1 MCKSNS
7 FDLLKCVLLIFI
19 LGLMPCFTLS
29 AQSNSDS
36 AKQITNDFTK
46 DSTGALGL
54 RSKLLAKNL
63 NKEIT
68 SIGSINFTG
77 YNLKQVE
84 GLFGMPNKITL
95 DKDGNPDSISYDV
108 NCKKGFVF
116 YIYFRNGGA
125 YQTEY
130 VDLN

>member
-1 MCKSNS
+1 
-7 FDLLKCVLLIFI
+7 
-19 LGLMPCFTLS
+19 MPCFTLS